1 MSTRIAASAPAIS
14 AAQPTMRPAGYHS
27 IAFMAWPC
35 GVGAGR
41 DSSTRWER
49 SAIGAAI
56 DSAKMAAV
64 AGPKLAAI
72 TTVPASAAIRAALP
86 PQPSPARQSGSGA
99 R

>member
-1 MSTRIAASAPAIS
+1 
-14 AAQPTMRPAGYHS
+14 MRPAGYHS
-27 IAFMAWPC
+27 IAFTAWPC

-41 DSSTRWER
+41 DRSARCER
-49 SAIGAAI
+49 SAAGAAT
-56 DSAKMAAV
+56 DSAKIAAV

-72 TTVPASAAIRAALP
+72 TTVPVSAENSAAMP